1 MADEGSVRENQG
13 IQGGLRTDGILLQ
26 CLYQFDTS
34 FPSNEKSDPKAAQIA
49 IICLL
54 YLGEYLFRED
64 ACYRNTA

>member
-1 MADEGSVRENQG
+1 MKTREFKAASEQMAV
-13 IQGGLRTDGILLQ
+13 LLQ
-26 CLYQFDTS
+26 CGYQFDAS
-34 FPSNEKSDPKAAQIA
+34 FSSNEKSDPKAAQIA